1 MSLEKNATEYR
12 RASESQRANLRL
24 GREELILGRRRIQNS
39 AAQLR
44 IYVAEQNEL
53 RRLAREKERAN
64 RASRLFQ
71 ATLQGVVTDLRFFA
85 VGTAFQGIETFAR
98 DMFRVGVET
107 ETTRA
112 TLRQFTDDVEG
123 TFQRLERESRSLIG
137 IDLSTIT
144 HLFSQ
149 LRAGGA
155 EAEESITII
164 RGFSK
169 SLAELGTSSFE
180 VTRFMLQLR
189 QSFAANRIEGDDV
202 KTLIEIMP
210 TFLDRASQSLGVQVE
225 SWKDLNDVIEASGKT
240 VRQFYID
247 LAQQQDLQSTGAD
260 LNTFRSQWEL
270 FREEIQRVQREIS
283 GRLLPTLTNVLRNV
297 RETFFT
303 GTPTLDLRIPLPDVA
318 EADRARIAL
327 SRTRTELSAVNT
339 QIAEI
344 ESERGDTFSN
354 ILEDSKNV
362 VIETIRQRDAL
373 SESALAARGLRNS
386 LRDQLKEQITDRNVL
401 QEIQRRQV
409 ELTARELALQ
419 QQITETRSRRPAGT
433 FDGAVDR
440 PRATFFPQRRPETG
454 PSGRPLSEIGPRVD
468 QSVLQSLGELL
479 DEDLQRLRRVLV
491 PGDDPFAGIR
501 PTIPS
506 ISPTD
511 PQPLPDLS
519 EGITDLQQ
527 GFEILRIESRDFFN
541 RIQVNARTASIPVF
555 NFANGLKNLGGIL
568 ERAKVA
574 SDALTEAIDAGRQRF
589 AQEAEADVAR
599 RERFRSS
606 AAQVGVGIALD
617 LTNLPFENQ
626 LLTES
631 RAEQRGQ
638 TAQRALQAS
647 EDLQRD
653 AQRRIEDIA
662 NQRELSERER
672 TERIIE
678 IQASAARR
686 REDIERSY
694 ARRIR
699 EIDNQLARARADI
712 YFNFVENA
720 IVQLNR
726 LVQQEIQAALVRQ
739 LVSVLPGGGLGI
751 LALGGISAGLG
762 IAGSLLQR
770 QRTRRD
776 ESLAAQQVRR
786 FEGAQ
791 RQSIVVQN
799 EIRFDDGTV
808 RRQNDNSARIA
819 DEGRT
824 PR

>member
-1 MSLEKNATEYR
+1 M
-12 RASESQRANLRL
+12 
-24 GREELILGRRRIQNS
+24 
-39 AAQLR
+39 
-44 IYVAEQNEL
+44 
-53 RRLAREKERAN
+53 
-64 RASRLFQ
+64 
-71 ATLQGVVTDLRFFA
+71 RFHA
-85 VGTAFQGIETFAR
+85 
-98 DMFRVGVET
+98 
-107 ETTRA
+107 
-112 TLRQFTDDVEG
+112 
-123 TFQRLERESRSLIG
+123 
-137 IDLSTIT
+137 
-144 HLFSQ
+144 
-149 LRAGGA
+149 
-155 EAEESITII
+155 
-164 RGFSK
+164 
-169 SLAELGTSSFE
+169 
-180 VTRFMLQLR
+180 
-189 QSFAANRIEGDDV
+189 
-202 KTLIEIMP
+202 P
-210 TFLDRASQSLGVQVE
+210 
-225 SWKDLNDVIEASGKT
+225 
-240 VRQFYID
+240 
-247 LAQQQDLQSTGAD
+247 
-260 LNTFRSQWEL
+260 
-270 FREEIQRVQREIS
+270 
-283 GRLLPTLTNVLRNV
+283 
-297 RETFFT
+297 
-303 GTPTLDLRIPLPDVA
+303 
-318 EADRARIAL
+318 
-327 SRTRTELSAVNT
+327 RTELSAVNT

-386 LRDQLKEQITDRNVL
+386 LRDQLQEQIADRNEL
-401 QEIQRRQV
+401 QELQRRQV
-409 ELTARELALQ
+409 ELTERELELQ
-419 QQITETRSRRPAGT
+419 QQITETRNRRPAGT
-433 FDGAVDR
+433 FDGSVDR
-440 PRATFFPQRRPETG
+440 PRITFFPQRRPETG
-454 PSGRPLSEIGPRVD
+454 PGGRPLSEIGPRVD

-491 PGDDPFAGIR
+491 SGDDPFAGIR
-501 PTIPS
+501 PTIPQLFPEAGDS
-506 ISPTD
+506 TSLQATLTQSFLNALGQVRDVQPIISPTS
-511 PQPLPDLS
+511 PFVEGPLPDLS

-541 RIQVNARTASIPVF
+541 RIQINARTASIPVF
-555 NFANGLKNLGGIL
+555 NFANGLKDLGEIL
-568 ERAKVA
+568 GRAKVA
-574 SDALTEAIDAGRQRF
+574 SDALTEAIDAGRRRF
-589 AQEAEADVAR
+589 AQEAEAEVTR
-599 RERFRSS
+599 RERFRGG

-626 LLTES
+626 LLSES

-699 EIDNQLARARADI
+699 EIDNQLARARTDI

-739 LVSVLPGGGLGI
+739 LVSVLPGGGLGL

-762 IAGSLLQR
+762 VAGSLLQR

-776 ESLAAQQVRR
+776 ESLAAQQIQR

-791 RQSIVVQN
+791 RQPIVVQN